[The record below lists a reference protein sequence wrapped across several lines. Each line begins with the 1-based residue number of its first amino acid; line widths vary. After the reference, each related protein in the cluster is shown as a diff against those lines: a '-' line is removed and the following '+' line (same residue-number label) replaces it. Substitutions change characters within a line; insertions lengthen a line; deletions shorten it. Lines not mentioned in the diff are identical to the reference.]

1 MSSKMLYEAIALI
14 RAAKLDEARRMIF
27 EIIRTEPTNEMAWM
41 WLAETL
47 ASDSDRMKV
56 LKACQLENPNSRITN
71 MAIQKLQEKIDQA
84 AAQVPS
90 ISPFKEGDTFD
101 PNMPERTG
109 HTGAIIGFDGSFI
122 VSEVADFDDV
132 IDLRKNEAEVPPFKE
147 ETESEFE
154 LDPTQ
159 ISLNDEI
166 EKSEPFL
173 FDETSAEDQPSEL
186 EYEPDLS
193 GLFQDDVDSFE
204 QEEIGEEEN
213 DLERLL
219 SQPLFSDSEE
229 STNDELTSFD
239 LGFMEDSPTLVN
251 VSNEMIREDTDTFRS
266 LIQEDDLVEDHV
278 IESGVEEF
286 ERRRKK
292 KDRNLVILVSG
303 LFILIAVLC
312 LVAIFVVMNYSSFTG
327 QAPLATTTQQLV
339 VISEEVPTET
349 QAPSPTNTLTP
360 TATPTTVPTATPLVE
375 LSNQLIKP
383 ENVGSLQ
390 VKLQRKFESMAVTS
404 LDGNQIAFAD
414 DEIITIWNPVDGS
427 QLFELSEHTSTI
439 TDMVFSND
447 GIYLVSAANDFSVY
461 LWNLR
466 SGTLEKRF
474 QFDGNAINRVFGGS
488 GSNYSRNVTVDY
500 SPDGS
505 MIAAGTVGLINIFDI
520 PTGLSRGLYEM
531 SVADL
536 QSIATETQALRG
548 FDVKFIE
555 NGWVLAAA
563 MSGRLVGVDSLDA
576 TPLYQ
581 VELSPIASI
590 SFADDRLRM
599 IEADTGGVSLRRLDT
614 GEVYNGFGGKD
625 GKPNQAAPLYALS
638 ANWEMIGIETNAEQN
653 DVQLTVWMI
662 SQDQS
667 VVDFPAV
674 CDDAGCRNPIFAFS
688 RNGELIAVEKFVN
701 NNTYV
706 QIFDLIKLAELHQF
720 DKFSSSVQ
728 SISFSPTGDLIA
740 VLNKNGVL
748 RIWDK
753 QFGAQRISLDAS
765 GIQNIEFSKNG
776 RFLFGWNQD
785 SFVVWSTP

>member
-1 MSSKMLYEAIALI
+1 
-14 RAAKLDEARRMIF
+14 
-27 EIIRTEPTNEMAWM
+27 
-41 WLAETL
+41 
-47 ASDSDRMKV
+47 
-56 LKACQLENPNSRITN
+56 
-71 MAIQKLQEKIDQA
+71 
-84 AAQVPS
+84 
-90 ISPFKEGDTFD
+90 
-101 PNMPERTG
+101 
-109 HTGAIIGFDGSFI
+109 
-122 VSEVADFDDV
+122 
-132 IDLRKNEAEVPPFKE
+132 
-147 ETESEFE
+147 
-154 LDPTQ
+154 
-159 ISLNDEI
+159 
-166 EKSEPFL
+166 
-173 FDETSAEDQPSEL
+173 
-186 EYEPDLS
+186 
-193 GLFQDDVDSFE
+193 
-204 QEEIGEEEN
+204 
-213 DLERLL
+213 
-219 SQPLFSDSEE
+219 
-229 STNDELTSFD
+229 
-239 LGFMEDSPTLVN
+239 
-251 VSNEMIREDTDTFRS
+251 
-266 LIQEDDLVEDHV
+266 
-278 IESGVEEF
+278 
-286 ERRRKK
+286 
-292 KDRNLVILVSG
+292 
-303 LFILIAVLC
+303 
-312 LVAIFVVMNYSSFTG
+312 
-327 QAPLATTTQQLV
+327 
-339 VISEEVPTET
+339 
-349 QAPSPTNTLTP
+349 
-360 TATPTTVPTATPLVE
+360 
-375 LSNQLIKP
+375 LIKP

-414 DEIITIWNPVDGS
+414 DEIITMWNPVDGS

-505 MIAAGTVGLINIFDI
+505 MIAAGTIGLISIFDI